1 MKFFED
7 IRVGERSEIGRH
19 TFTAEEIKAFAAQFD
34 PQPFHLDEAA
44 RVRCSAACA
53 RRAGTPPASGCGS

>member
-7 IRVGERSEIGRH
+7 FRVGESSDIGRH
-19 TFTAEEIKAFAAQFD
+19 TFTAEEIKAFAARFD

-44 RVRCSAACA
+44 GARSALP
-53 RRAGTPPASGCGS
+53 AGIPPASGCG